1 MNGPGG
7 QGRLQYTAPSWYPSH
22 LNGRSPAVY
31 DSLVSTGELV
41 ERFHTF
47 PEAELSNGTNPDSGR
62 SQPDSEILK
71 ARERVALAR
80 ERMLSAALAFCDGT
94 ISAGQLRAVRE
105 LLREQETRLAKL
117 EGEPAPVFVE
127 DESGSTPNGDVEM
140 VPSVRLT
147 DGSTVDV
154 ISIERE
160 SGDAPELLHM
170 LEALDEKLERL
181 EDDFEHGRINA
192 SQYRAIR
199 RHYQEQREVAL
210 RLKESHPQS
219 DRWRVVLEEGRTTFL
234 MQLNE
239 AVCTT
244 VALFELNSRER
255 VFLQGEMPAAAE
267 EAMGLLRTF
276 GPPRQ
281 ESGHTRMLATHL
293 DDGSCLL
300 LIPGRF
306 TACLAVFS
314 QDPPGWQVR
323 ALREVM
329 LNFEAANRSALRK
342 GQREKLVFPDLKR
355 FVRA

>member
-1 MNGPGG
+1 
-7 QGRLQYTAPSWYPSH
+7 
-22 LNGRSPAVY
+22 
-31 DSLVSTGELV
+31 
-41 ERFHTF
+41 
-47 PEAELSNGTNPDSGR
+47 
-62 SQPDSEILK
+62 
-71 ARERVALAR
+71 
-80 ERMLSAALAFCDGT
+80 
-94 ISAGQLRAVRE
+94 
-105 LLREQETRLAKL
+105 
-117 EGEPAPVFVE
+117 
-127 DESGSTPNGDVEM
+127 
-140 VPSVRLT
+140 
-147 DGSTVDV
+147 
-154 ISIERE
+154 
-160 SGDAPELLHM
+160 M
-170 LEALDEKLERL
+170 LEALEEKLERL

-210 RLKESHPQS
+210 RLKEAHPQS

-239 AVCTT
+239 AVCTC

-255 VFLQGEMPAAAE
+255 VFVQGEMPAAAE

-276 GPPRQ
+276 GPARQ
-281 ESGHTRMLATHL
+281 DSGHTRMLATHL

-329 LNFEAANRSALRK
+329 LNFEAANRAALRK
-342 GQREKLVFPDLKR
+342 GQREKLIFPDLKR